1 MGLTADI
8 AWWDSQRLAVRCPLC
23 EDEHVYQRK
32 GIWTIRR
39 GFTASCDR
47 PYDPFFFT
55 SPLVRSSLDNG
66 PYFEIDKENFRFVP
80 GDAVRL
86 SVKKLPHWIGEPIS
100 LRTPT
105 KGAAKGATAALV
117 VTQSVHQM
125 HVVDHK
131 ALAAMRRHGDFP
143 DIYAM
148 SGWDGLEHD
157 NFVISQETWT
167 PKVMEICQD
176 IGFDLEPSPS
186 GLDQGIPGQFNA
198 CHVEKQL
205 IAYFIYKHL
214 CLPHELQQPE
224 EPETSEVSETLEE
237 PGSYDEILIPMMK
250 RMTITDIPKEMSAAK
265 KKQRLTEL
273 WESRPPEST
282 NWVHIFVSNEPAE
295 VTPTP
300 QQEVDV
306 ETPTS
311 AELEQGHLKADVQI
325 FEEKSSVQA
334 PRYDATHETAFPAR
348 ITLKGLTK
356 EEVATAFVADFIR
369 GIKIPRIYKEAT
381 ENNAH
386 AKQWRAAM
394 AEELLALHT
403 NGTFVIDFFFLREL
417 QFLSLSFPAECLRYG
432 FDIRSDA
439 SSSSKPSADNGE
451 EDGGLISDGSIAAL
465 LAPSKSLP
473 FRIVVMIVNR
483 QASARSLG
491 FHGGG

>member
-176 IGFDLEPSPS
+176 IGFELEPSPS

-282 NWVHIFVSNEPAE
+282 NWVHIFVSNEVCDDCQRFAKH
-295 VTPTP
+295 V
-300 QQEVDV
+300 QER
-306 ETPTS
+306 
-311 AELEQGHLKADVQI
+311 L
-325 FEEKSSVQA
+325 
-334 PRYDATHETAFPAR
+334 
-348 ITLKGLTK
+348 
-356 EEVATAFVADFIR
+356 
-369 GIKIPRIYKEAT
+369 GI
-381 ENNAH
+381 
-386 AKQWRAAM
+386 
-394 AEELLALHT
+394 
-403 NGTFVIDFFFLREL
+403 
-417 QFLSLSFPAECLRYG
+417 
-432 FDIRSDA
+432 
-439 SSSSKPSADNGE
+439 
-451 EDGGLISDGSIAAL
+451 
-465 LAPSKSLP
+465 
-473 FRIVVMIVNR
+473 RIVFRVVEVSVNVAR
-483 QASARSLG
+483 GRVYSA
-491 FHGGG
+491 